1 MRGTVVKFKPVYR
14 DFVRV
19 LFWSIVVKKEGR
31 KKGGR
36 EGGRKERKE
45 TSGVACVDKKKKK
58 KEKKYSKPIFEHR
71 IVLFIKP
78 SPCNRDTDWGLFL
91 FFFESIKFIPLYER
105 VL

>member
-1 MRGTVVKFKPVYR
+1 M
-14 DFVRV
+14 
-19 LFWSIVVKKEGR
+19 KKEGR

-78 SPCNRDTDWGLFL
+78 SPCNRDTEGIVS
-91 FFFESIKFIPLYER
+91 FFFRIDKVYSFVRACFVKLLLVKYARLIYR
-105 VL
+105 

>member
-1 MRGTVVKFKPVYR
+1 M
-14 DFVRV
+14 
-19 LFWSIVVKKEGR
+19 KKEGR
-31 KKGGR
+31 KEGRR
-36 EGGRKERKE
+36 EGGKKERKHL
-45 TSGVACVDKKKKK
+45 AWPAWIKKRK
-58 KEKKYSKPIFEHR
+58 KERKKYSKPIFEHR